1 MPSYLDFDATKNFRD
16 YLLSKTLN
24 SPNGPQT
31 QSSQSYSVSALSDV
45 ANVDP
50 GTVIDNRTTQ
60 LTNSSNSN
68 TFKPLE
74 YLVKEVFNDIPRRA
88 NLSLYFD
95 GTPYFSFANHNL
107 IGIMA
112 TDNFDTE
119 SELMKFAAQT
129 IKTDPNGP
137 VLSRIQQNLL
147 TATVGKARILDAFN
161 GNTST
166 AINILTGREPLI
178 EKNYKITVA
187 KTLLGKGIDF
197 LETVAGV
204 TAPFSEIPGDYLS
217 NPANPINVRP
227 EASGVGKLWQ
237 DVTGVIGSLVG
248 IQRRP
253 KATRKPSDL
262 MIEYLSDGQKSA
274 LYHNLSFSKFA
285 PNYTTSAR
293 SQQSTKLFQFG
304 DKFAEGVKTLLGIE
318 APRGKAYIGDDR
330 GNDVKF
336 AMNDFNDRPIRSSYY
351 LSLMF
356 DPVAAQLFHTSKNV
370 TQGGQ
375 ISGKLTWIS
384 RSSGNKLGLYNAEY
398 GSEQSNLLDS
408 FSTGHT
414 FADGSLLSK
423 TQQLLDTLPRNI
435 GEARSHV
442 ANVIDQTSRVF
453 KDGDTMISRGSAV
466 KYINKATGKE
476 DGSEF
481 CRVWTKD
488 RAYFNYSDTMKT
500 TGTIRKIG
508 DSVMSKPWNLN
519 IAPNSNGHGG
529 FDGST
534 NIIDGQAKKYMFSIE
549 NLAWKSSNKPG
560 FTYNDLP
567 YCERGPNGGRVMW
580 FPPYDLKV
588 NENNNANWEENKFVG
603 RPEPVY
609 TYQNTTRSGTVSFK
623 VVVDHPSILNLLIK
637 DISDDQA
644 EDFLNSFFAGC
655 EDVDFYSLVR
665 KYTTLDRS
673 DLLLI
678 IDYLEYYKDGK
689 TFDEYDALKFT
700 DIAGEQTTTPG
711 RVIGGQDGQ
720 AGTTGFGNQFNDF
733 LYFPNDV
740 PSPSNDIYASTDYG
754 KVYADYASTTAKAK
768 FISGLSSALTTVL
781 NNDTKKNKED
791 RKVLFGS
798 ETPTGTTVDLIA
810 KKVDDINRGFT
821 KLDANFTSLT
831 GVTENIKKD
840 LESNKVKTINLT
852 IESSTSFV
860 ADDKYNIKLAY
871 RRSDSIAKHVLKS
884 ITKTGSIPSYK
895 WKKSVSDL
903 NSNPGQESDEI
914 IIKIKDLGY
923 GDDREGDMVIKFT
936 NLGEKATR
944 QLDEKYDC
952 HNIELN
958 NTTGLKLYAPI
969 TFFCRAASVDL
980 NYTLKA
986 VDTPAKPGTKEP
998 DTVTR
1003 TNDKTQITVDKVRKD
1018 RKPPL
1023 DVVKLLI
1030 MKTLS
1035 ECFYFKQLEEKDPVV
1050 FTSLKEK
1057 LRYFHPAFHSM
1068 TPEGL
1073 NSRLTFLHQCLRPG
1087 DTIPIKGI
1095 ASENNLDARNTT
1107 FGPPPVCV
1115 LRIGDFYHS
1124 KVVIKDLNITY
1135 DDSTWD
1141 LNPEGIGVQPMIAN
1155 VTLQVN
1161 FIGGQGIKEP
1171 VARLQNALSS
1181 NFYANTE
1188 VYDYRATSTVD
1199 QKELQK
1205 TNIDFLE
1212 KLLGTIKTPT
1222 SPEAVLSPSSKIE
1235 GKYIG
1240 LLDKD
1245 ESIYSLDMIAVTNT
1259 TNQYFNMFKDAYN
1272 KIYTTYG
1279 EDILPL
1285 FVSPTYRT
1293 INKFTVQTG
1302 MSSNKQVEILGNYPK
1317 GKEYSV
1323 LLDKFEKGIKDY
1335 SASAN
1340 HNEILDFDFANG
1352 SSKADR
1358 SRKLIDPYIIDVV
1371 SKFMDTLRADKSMD
1385 SVQESRNKIIKAID
1399 NLNFILVTNGTD
1411 GKLDGENIS
1420 TIQLNDFQA
1429 TDFYKYYS
1437 SGVDLI
1443 EKSNSIFTNEL
1454 SGTFNFSDPS
1464 ITLDNYKKV
1473 LAVILSQSGKVTE
1486 ITKMYEAS
1494 NDDKFFDKSTI
1505 HKIEKKVN
1513 KFIKHALPSAK
1524 KLKFKEASTTKT
1536 PYSKYGRYK
1545 VTIGGSLTSDQQATL
1560 KKIHNNK
1567 DGSSSTSLNFIK

>member
-1 MPSYLDFDATKNFRD
+1 
-16 YLLSKTLN
+16 
-24 SPNGPQT
+24 
-31 QSSQSYSVSALSDV
+31 
-45 ANVDP
+45 
-50 GTVIDNRTTQ
+50 
-60 LTNSSNSN
+60 
-68 TFKPLE
+68 
-74 YLVKEVFNDIPRRA
+74 
-88 NLSLYFD
+88 
-95 GTPYFSFANHNL
+95 
-107 IGIMA
+107 
-112 TDNFDTE
+112 
-119 SELMKFAAQT
+119 
-129 IKTDPNGP
+129 
-137 VLSRIQQNLL
+137 
-147 TATVGKARILDAFN
+147 
-161 GNTST
+161 
-166 AINILTGREPLI
+166 
-178 EKNYKITVA
+178 
-187 KTLLGKGIDF
+187 
-197 LETVAGV
+197 
-204 TAPFSEIPGDYLS
+204 
-217 NPANPINVRP
+217 
-227 EASGVGKLWQ
+227 
-237 DVTGVIGSLVG
+237 
-248 IQRRP
+248 
-253 KATRKPSDL
+253 
-262 MIEYLSDGQKSA
+262 
-274 LYHNLSFSKFA
+274 
-285 PNYTTSAR
+285 
-293 SQQSTKLFQFG
+293 
-304 DKFAEGVKTLLGIE
+304 
-318 APRGKAYIGDDR
+318 
-330 GNDVKF
+330 
-336 AMNDFNDRPIRSSYY
+336 
-351 LSLMF
+351 
-356 DPVAAQLFHTSKNV
+356 
-370 TQGGQ
+370 
-375 ISGKLTWIS
+375 
-384 RSSGNKLGLYNAEY
+384 
-398 GSEQSNLLDS
+398 
-408 FSTGHT
+408 
-414 FADGSLLSK
+414 
-423 TQQLLDTLPRNI
+423 
-435 GEARSHV
+435 
-442 ANVIDQTSRVF
+442 
-453 KDGDTMISRGSAV
+453 
-466 KYINKATGKE
+466 
-476 DGSEF
+476 
-481 CRVWTKD
+481 
-488 RAYFNYSDTMKT
+488 
-500 TGTIRKIG
+500 
-508 DSVMSKPWNLN
+508 
-519 IAPNSNGHGG
+519 
-529 FDGST
+529 
-534 NIIDGQAKKYMFSIE
+534 MFSIE
-549 NLAWKSSNKPG
+549 NLAWKTSNTPG

-609 TYQNTTRSGTVSFK
+609 TYQNTTRSGTVNFK

-665 KYTTLDRS
+665 KYITLDRT
-673 DLLLI
+673 DLELI
-678 IDYLEYYKDGK
+678 IAYLEYYKDGK
-689 TFDEYDALKFT
+689 TFDEHDALKFT

-711 RVIGGQDGQ
+711 RIVGGQDGQ
-720 AGTTGFGNQFNDF
+720 AGTTGIGNQFKDF

-754 KVYADYASTTAKAK
+754 KVYADYASTTSKAK

-791 RKVLFGS
+791 RKVIFGS
-798 ETPTGTTVDLIA
+798 ETPTGTNVDLIA
-810 KKVDDINRGFT
+810 KKVSDINKGFT

-840 LESNKVKTINLT
+840 LESNKVKAINLT

-871 RRSDSIAKHVLKS
+871 RRSDSVAKHVLKS

-895 WKKSVSDL
+895 WKKSVADL
-903 NSNPGQESDEI
+903 NSNPGQESDEV
-914 IIKIKDLGY
+914 IIKMKDLGY

-944 QLDEKYDC
+944 KLDDTYDC
-952 HNIELN
+952 NKVELN

-998 DTVTR
+998 DVTTR
-1003 TNDKTQITVDKVRKD
+1003 TNDKTNITVDNVKKD
-1018 RKPPL
+1018 RKPPM
-1023 DVVKLLI
+1023 DVIKMLI

-1035 ECFYFKQLEEKDPVV
+1035 ECFYFKKLEEKDPVV

-1057 LRYFHPAFHSM
+1057 LKYFHPAFHSM

-1087 DTIPIKGI
+1087 DTIPIKGV
-1095 ASENNLDARNTT
+1095 ASENNVDARNTT

-1222 SPEAVLSPSSKIE
+1222 SPEAALSPSTKIE

-1240 LLDKD
+1240 LLNKD
-1245 ESIYSLDMIAVTNT
+1245 ESVYSLDMISVTNL

-1302 MSSNKQVEILGNYPK
+1302 LSANKQVEILGNYPK

-1335 SASAN
+1335 AASAN

-1358 SRKLIDPYIIDVV
+1358 SRKIIDPYIIDQV
-1371 SKFMDTLRADKSMD
+1371 SKYMDILRADKSMD
-1385 SVQESRNKIIKAID
+1385 TVQESRNKIITAID
-1399 NLNFILVTNGTD
+1399 NLNFILATNGTD
-1411 GKLDGENIS
+1411 GKLDGESIS

-1437 SGVDLI
+1437 NGIDLI

-1454 SGTFNFSDPS
+1454 SGTFNFSNPS
-1464 ITLDNYKKV
+1464 VTLDNYKKI

-1486 ITKMYEAS
+1486 ITKTYNAS
-1494 NDDKFFDKSTI
+1494 NDDKFFDESTI
-1505 HKIEKKVN
+1505 HKIEKKIN

-1536 PYSKYGRYK
+1536 EYSKYGRYK
-1545 VTIGGSLTSDQQATL
+1545 VTVAGSLTSEQQATL
-1560 KKIHNNK
+1560 KKIHDNK